1 MFSIC
6 PSENA
11 AAFDQFHIE
20 VDTRS
25 ASDWTKAVYAPQTLL
40 EEAGD
45 IDLKDYDLVYINGH
59 LSQETANK
67 IAESQIA
74 CIVNADRAIDDL
86 FNTTFAAYLQKDDA
100 DGSYVNYQF
109 YFYKNMF
116 AKAAQIAPMSKQT
129 AEVW

>member
-1 MFSIC
+1 MRLRHFWKK
-6 PSENA
+6 P
-11 AAFDQFHIE
+11 
-20 VDTRS
+20 
-25 ASDWTKAVYAPQTLL
+25 
-40 EEAGD
+40 GD

-116 AKAAQIAPMSKQT
+116 AKAATDSSDEQT
-129 AEVW
+129 DQQKSGDSI